1 MSTEINNNERVLN
14 KLEKLEQKIDTKL
27 DAIGKEITDIKV
39 SQAALSNDNTWIK
52 WLFGGLL
59 SFILVLLSVI
69 ITLLFKLVG

>member
-27 DAIGKEITDIKV
+27 DAIDKEITDIKV

-52 WLFGGLL
+52 W
-59 SFILVLLSVI
+59 
-69 ITLLFKLVG
+69 KN